1 MYHQPMS
8 LIVRCKKKM
17 WRDIVESKI
26 LIVDDDKE
34 IRKLISVYLENEG
47 MQTQKAEDAI
57 EALKLLEDKKFDL
70 IILDIMMP
78 KMDGIEACMKIR
90 EERSMPIIMLSAKSE
105 DMDKIQG
112 LASGADDYLS
122 KPFNPLEL
130 IARVKSQLRRYK
142 KYNTDTNSNKTVIDI
157 GDLTVNT
164 DTRQVWVR
172 EKEVRLTPKEF
183 NILELLARNKGIVL
197 SVEKI
202 YEAVWKEDF
211 YKSDNTVMVHITK
224 IRDKIEEDPKH
235 PIYVKTVWG
244 VGYKI

>member
-1 MYHQPMS
+1 MS
-8 LIVRCKKKM
+8 R
-17 WRDIVESKI
+17 I

-34 IRKLISVYLENEG
+34 IRNLISVYLENEG
-47 MQTQKAEDAI
+47 METQKAEDAI
-57 EALKLLEDKKFDL
+57 EAMEMLEKNEFDL

-78 KMDGIEACMKIR
+78 KMDGIQACMKIR
-90 EERSMPIIMLSAKSE
+90 EERSMPIIMLSARSE

-142 KYNTDTNSNKTVIDI
+142 KYNTESIIDKNIIEI
-157 GDLTVNT
+157 GDLIINT
-164 DTRQVWVR
+164 DTRQVWVQG
-172 EKEVRLTPKEF
+172 KEVRLTPKEF
-183 NILELLARNKGIVL
+183 DILELLARNKGIVL

-211 YKSDNTVMVHITK
+211 FKSDNTVMVHITK
-224 IRDKIEEDPKH
+224 IRDKIEEDPKR
-235 PIYVKTVWG
+235 PIYIKTIWG